1 MIEIL
6 TRVAVVIG
14 ISIPIVIIAS
24 LICAWALQDER

>member
-14 ISIPIVIIAS
+14 ISIPIVITTS
-24 LICAWALQDER
+24 LICAWAFKDE